1 MVSDK
6 RKKGCPNESCEI
18 HKKKVMLKSEI
29 DYCSKCGSKLIYVCS
44 KCSKEIEDID
54 KKHQICCFCE
64 AYLEEKRS
72 HRIEKVKVGA
82 GKAGKVVVSVVSP
95 IVLGVVGKVIK
106 DGQKEAINAGV
117 KTVESVAK
125 AMLKK

>member
-6 RKKGCPNESCEI
+6 RKKGCPNESCEM
-18 HKKKVMLKSEI
+18 HKKKVMQKSEI
-29 DYCSKCGSKLIYVCS
+29 DYCSKCGAKLIYVCS
-44 KCSKEIEDID
+44 KCFKEIEDID
-54 KKHQICCFCE
+54 KKHRICCFCE
-64 AYLEEKRS
+64 ANLEEKRS
-72 HRIEKVKVGA
+72 NRIEKVKVGA

-125 AMLKK
+125 AVLKK

>member
-6 RKKGCPNESCEI
+6 RKKGCPNESCEM
-18 HKKKVMLKSEI
+18 HKK
-29 DYCSKCGSKLIYVCS
+29 
-44 KCSKEIEDID
+44 
-54 KKHQICCFCE
+54 
-64 AYLEEKRS
+64 
-72 HRIEKVKVGA
+72 KVKVGA
-82 GKAGKVVVSVVSP
+82 EKAGKAVVAVVAP

-125 AMLKK
+125 AVLKK